1 MPSPVPAQPGF
12 PMNISVPEARQMLA
26 DLLPAPQPETVP
38 VGEAAGRYL
47 YSDLEAKVSH
57 PSATE
62 SALDGIACRE
72 ADTLSASSQTPTRLK
87 VVGESRAG
95 VPFMGSVSAGECV
108 RIYTGAPVPEGADAI
123 CPVEQLED
131 VQPGDDGEDDAGT
144 GVLLLRP
151 ASRGDVRAEG
161 GDFRVGEVVLRAG
174 QRLTPARLA
183 LAESLGHAEVVVRR
197 KLRVAVLS
205 TGDEVREPG
214 SVLSPGQVYDSN
226 RYGLS
231 AMIREAG
238 ADVIDLGH
246 SPDSPEV
253 LAGLIDG
260 AGGAD
265 VLLTSGGV
273 SMGKY
278 DFMRDLLLEQ
288 GRVSFWKVR
297 LRPGGPAMLGGWR
310 GLPVFGLPGNP
321 VSSLVVFQVI
331 VRPALT
337 GEPPF
342 TLRLRAATPFR
353 AIADKAAYWR
363 GNIHGGAVSD
373 YGKQGSGVLRSLSD
387 TGALVIVPEGQPVE
401 VGDEVEV
408 MLF

>member
-1 MPSPVPAQPGF
+1 MPNPVPDQPSF
-12 PMNISVPEARQMLA
+12 PMNISVPEARAMLT
-26 DLLPAPQPETVP
+26 DLLPVLETEM
-38 VGEAAGRYL
+38 VGVGQASGRFL
-47 YSDLEAKVSH
+47 ASDLEARVSH

-72 ADTLSASSQTPTRLK
+72 ADTLGAAPTSPIRLK

-95 VPFMGSVSAGECV
+95 VPFGGSVGAGECV

-123 CPVEQLED
+123 CPVEQLQDE
-131 VQPGDDGEDDAGT
+131 GDTA
-144 GVLLLRP
+144 VLLLRP
-151 ASRGDVRAEG
+151 ASKGDVRPEG
-161 GDFRVGEVVLRAG
+161 GDFRVGEVVLLAG
-174 QRLTPARLA
+174 VRLTPSRLA
-183 LAESLGHAEVVVRR
+183 LAVSLGHAEVPVRR
-197 KLRVAVLS
+197 RLRVALLS

-214 SVLSPGQVYDSN
+214 TTLTPGQVYDSN
-226 RYGLS
+226 RYGLA

-238 ADVIDLGH
+238 CEVIDLGH

-253 LAGLIDG
+253 LAHLIG
-260 AGGAD
+260 EAGGAD

-337 GEPPF
+337 GEQPF
-342 TLRLRAATPFR
+342 TLRLRAGTPFR
-353 AIADKAAYWR
+353 SIPDKAAYWR
-363 GNIHGGAVSD
+363 GNIVGGTVSD

-401 VGDEVEV
+401 IGDEVEV

>member
-1 MPSPVPAQPGF
+1 MQSPVPADPSF

-26 DLLPAPQPETVP
+26 ELLPPPTLERVP

-47 YSDLEAKVSH
+47 YADLEAKVSH

-72 ADTLSASSQTPTRLK
+72 QDTLEASEQNPVKLK

-95 VPFMGSVSAGECV
+95 VPFGGSVGAGECV

-123 CPVEQLED
+123 CPVEQL
-131 VQPGDDGEDDAGT
+131 QDDGLE

-151 ASRGDVRAEG
+151 ASTGDVRGEG
-161 GDFRVGEVVLRAG
+161 GDFRAGEVVLKAG

-183 LAESLGHAEVVVRR
+183 LAVSLGHAEVPVRR
-197 KLRVAVLS
+197 RLRVAVLS

-214 SVLSPGQVYDSN
+214 STLTAGQVYDSN
-226 RYGLS
+226 RYGLA
-231 AMIREAG
+231 AMLREAG
-238 ADVIDLGH
+238 CEVIDLGH
-246 SPDSPEV
+246 APDSPDR
-253 LAGLIDG
+253 LATMVDG

-265 VLLTSGGV
+265 ALLTSGGV

-278 DFMRDLLLEQ
+278 DFMRDLLLGQ

-297 LRPGGPAMLGGWR
+297 LRPGGPAMLGGWH

-337 GEPPF
+337 GEQPF

-353 AIADKAAYWR
+353 SIPDKTAYWR
-363 GNIHGGAVSD
+363 GNIQGGTVSD
-373 YGKQGSGVLRSLSD
+373 YPKQGSGVLRSLSD
-387 TGALVIVPEGQPVE
+387 TGALVIVPEGQPVQ
-401 VGDEVEV
+401 VGEEVEV

>member
-1 MPSPVPAQPGF
+1 
-12 PMNISVPEARQMLA
+12 MNISVPEARQMLA
-26 DLLPAPQPETVP
+26 DLLPAPQLEPVP

-47 YSDLEAKVSH
+47 YSDLEARVSH

-72 ADTLSASSQTPTRLK
+72 ADTLSASRSSPLRLK

-95 VPFMGSVSAGECV
+95 VPFAGHVGAGECV
-108 RIYTGAPVPEGADAI
+108 RIYTGAPVPGGADAI

-131 VQPGDDGEDDAGT
+131 VQLENNDSDD
-144 GVLLLRP
+144 VLLLRP

-161 GDFRVGEVVLRAG
+161 GDFRAGEVVLHAG
-174 QRLTPARLA
+174 TRLTPARLA
-183 LAESLGHAEVVVRR
+183 LAVSLGHAEVPVRR

-214 SVLSPGQVYDSN
+214 SVLLPGQVYDSN

-238 ADVIDLGH
+238 AEVIDLGH
-246 SPDSPEV
+246 APDSPQR
-253 LAGLIDG
+253 LAELVEG

-337 GEPPF
+337 GEQPF

-363 GNIHGGAVSD
+363 GNIQGGTVSD

-387 TGALVIVPEGQPVE
+387 TGALVIVPEGRPVE

>member
-1 MPSPVPAQPGF
+1 
-12 PMNISVPEARQMLA
+12 MNISVPEARQMLA
-26 DLLPAPQPETVP
+26 DLLPAPQLEPVP

-47 YSDLEAKVSH
+47 YSDLEARVSH

-72 ADTLSASSQTPTRLK
+72 TDTLSATQSSPLRLK

-95 VPFMGSVSAGECV
+95 VPFAGHVGAGECV
-108 RIYTGAPVPEGADAI
+108 RIYTGAPVPGGADAI

-131 VQPGDDGEDDAGT
+131 VQLEDNDSDD
-144 GVLLLRP
+144 VLLLRP

-161 GDFRVGEVVLRAG
+161 GDFRAGEVVLHAG
-174 QRLTPARLA
+174 TRLTPARLA
-183 LAESLGHAEVVVRR
+183 LAVSLGHAEVPVRR

-214 SVLSPGQVYDSN
+214 SVLLPGQVYDSN

-238 ADVIDLGH
+238 AEVIDLGH
-246 SPDSPEV
+246 APDSPQR
-253 LAGLIDG
+253 LAELVEG

-337 GEPPF
+337 GEQPF

-363 GNIHGGAVSD
+363 GNIQGGTVSD

>member
-1 MPSPVPAQPGF
+1 MPSPVPDQPTF
-12 PMNISVPEARQMLA
+12 PMNISVPEARQMLR
-26 DLLPAPQPETVP
+26 DLLPAHQAETVP
-38 VGEAAGRYL
+38 VGQAAGRFL
-47 YSDLEAKVSH
+47 FADLEARVSH

-72 ADTLSASSQTPTRLK
+72 ADTLSASRSRPVTLK
-87 VVGESRAG
+87 LVGESRAG
-95 VPFMGSVSAGECV
+95 VPFGGSVGAGECV
-108 RIYTGAPVPEGADAI
+108 RIYTGAPMPEGADAI

-131 VQPGDDGEDDAGT
+131 EGETA
-144 GVLLLRP
+144 VRLLRP
-151 ASRGDVRAEG
+151 ASSGDVRPEG
-161 GDFRVGEVVLRAG
+161 GDFRVGEVVMHSG

-183 LAESLGHAEVVVRR
+183 LAVSLGHAEVSVRR
-197 KLRVAVLS
+197 KLRVALLS

-214 SVLSPGQVYDSN
+214 SVLTPGQVYDSN
-226 RYGLS
+226 RYGLA

-238 ADVIDLGH
+238 AEVIDLGH
-246 SPDSPEV
+246 APDSPER
-253 LAGLIDG
+253 LAELVEG

-337 GEPPF
+337 GETPF

-353 AIADKAAYWR
+353 AIPDKTAYWR
-363 GNIHGGAVSD
+363 GNIQGGTVSD

>member
-1 MPSPVPAQPGF
+1 
-12 PMNISVPEARQMLA
+12 MNVSVPEARAMLT
-26 DLLPAPQPETVP
+26 DLLPASQPETVP
-38 VGEAAGRYL
+38 VAEAAGRYL
-47 YSDLEAKVSH
+47 YANLEAKVSH

-72 ADTLSASSQTPTRLK
+72 ADTLSATQGSPLRLK

-95 VPFMGSVSAGECV
+95 VPFAGHVGAGECV
-108 RIYTGAPVPEGADAI
+108 RIYTGAPVPGGADAI

-131 VQPGDDGEDDAGT
+131 DDSDA
-144 GVLLLRP
+144 VLLLRP
-151 ASRGDVRAEG
+151 ASPSDVRPEG
-161 GDFRVGEVVLRAG
+161 GDFRAGEVVLYTG

-183 LAESLGHAEVVVRR
+183 LAVSLGHAEVTVRR
-197 KLRVAVLS
+197 RLRVALLS

-214 SVLSPGQVYDSN
+214 TVLTPGQVYDSN
-226 RYGLS
+226 RYGLA

-238 ADVIDLGH
+238 AEVIDLGH
-246 SPDSPEV
+246 APDSPQR
-253 LAGLIDG
+253 LAELVEG

-337 GEPPF
+337 GEQPF

-363 GNIHGGAVSD
+363 GNIQGGTVSD

-387 TGALVIVPEGQPVE
+387 TGALVIVPEGQPVK

>member
-1 MPSPVPAQPGF
+1 
-12 PMNISVPEARQMLA
+12 MNISVPEARQMLA

-38 VGEAAGRYL
+38 VGEATGRYL

-72 ADTLSASSQTPTRLK
+72 ADTLSASQSGPLRLK

-95 VPFMGSVSAGECV
+95 VPFAGSVGAGECV

-131 VQPGDDGEDDAGT
+131 VQPEGEGETD
-144 GVLLLRP
+144 VLLLRP

-161 GDFRVGEVVLRAG
+161 GDFRAGEVVLRAG

-183 LAESLGHAEVVVRR
+183 LAVSLGHAEVSVRR
-197 KLRVAVLS
+197 RLRVAVLS

-214 SVLSPGQVYDSN
+214 SVLLPGQVYDSN

-337 GEPPF
+337 GEQPF

-353 AIADKAAYWR
+353 AIPDKTAYWR
-363 GNIHGGAVSD
+363 GNIQGGGVSD

-387 TGALVIVPEGQPVE
+387 TGALVIVPEGQPVDI
-401 VGDEVEV
+401 GDEVEV

>member
-1 MPSPVPAQPGF
+1 MPNPVPDQPSF
-12 PMNISVPEARQMLA
+12 PMNISVPEARAMLA
-26 DLLPAPQPETVP
+26 DLLPPLETEM
-38 VGEAAGRYL
+38 VGVGQAAGRFL
-47 YSDLEAKVSH
+47 ASDLEARVSH

-72 ADTLSASSQTPTRLK
+72 ADTLSASREAPVRLK

-95 VPFMGSVSAGECV
+95 VPFGGRVEVGECV

-123 CPVEQLED
+123 CPVEQL
-131 VQPGDDGEDDAGT
+131 QDDGEE
-144 GVLLLRP
+144 GVRLLRP
-151 ASRGDVRAEG
+151 ASKGDVRPEG
-161 GDFRVGEVVLRAG
+161 GDFRVGEVVLNAG
-174 QRLTPARLA
+174 VRLTPSRLA
-183 LAESLGHAEVVVRR
+183 LAVSLGHAEVPVRR
-197 KLRVAVLS
+197 QLRVALLS

-214 SVLSPGQVYDSN
+214 TTLTPGQVYDSN
-226 RYGLS
+226 RYGLA

-238 ADVIDLGH
+238 AEVIDLGH

-253 LAGLIDG
+253 LAHLIG
-260 AGGAD
+260 EAGGAD

-331 VRPALT
+331 VRPAIT
-337 GEPPF
+337 GEAPF
-342 TLRLRAATPFR
+342 TLKLRAATPFR
-353 AIADKAAYWR
+353 AIPDKAAYWR
-363 GNIHGGAVSD
+363 GNIVGGTVSD

-387 TGALVIVPEGQPVE
+387 TGALVIVPEGQPVA

>member
-1 MPSPVPAQPGF
+1 MSSRASSNPVPTDPTF

-26 DLLPAPQPETVP
+26 DLLPALESELVG

-47 YSDLEAKVSH
+47 AADLEARVSH

-72 ADTLSASSQTPTRLK
+72 ADTLGASREAPARLR

-95 VPFMGSVSAGECV
+95 VPFAGGVGPGECV
-108 RIYTGAPVPEGADAI
+108 RIYTGAPVPQGADAI

-131 VQPGDDGEDDAGT
+131 DEEST
-144 GVLLLRP
+144 VLLLRP
-151 ASRGDVRAEG
+151 ASPGDVRPEG
-161 GDFRVGEVVLRAG
+161 GDFRVGEVVLQAG
-174 QRLTPARLA
+174 VRLTPSRLA
-183 LAESLGHAEVVVRR
+183 LAVSLGHAEVPVRR
-197 KLRVAVLS
+197 RLRVAVLS

-214 SVLSPGQVYDSN
+214 TPLTPGQVYDSN

-238 ADVIDLGH
+238 CEVIDLGH

-253 LAGLIDG
+253 LAHLIG
-260 AGGAD
+260 EAGGAD

-331 VRPALT
+331 VRPAIT
-337 GEPPF
+337 GELPF

-353 AIADKAAYWR
+353 AIPDKAAYWR
-363 GNIHGGAVSD
+363 GNIQGGTVSD

-387 TGALVIVPEGQPVE
+387 TGALVIVPEGQPVA
-401 VGDEVEV
+401 VGEEVEV

>member
-1 MPSPVPAQPGF
+1 
-12 PMNISVPEARQMLA
+12 MLA
-26 DLLPAPQPETVP
+26 ELLPAPHAETVP
-38 VGEAAGRYL
+38 VGQAAGRHL
-47 YSDLEAKVSH
+47 YADLEARVSH

-62 SALDGIACRE
+62 SALDGVACRE
-72 ADTLSASSQTPTRLK
+72 ADTPGARRDAPRRLR

-95 VPFMGSVSAGECV
+95 QPYQGEVGPGECV
-108 RIYTGAPVPEGADAI
+108 RIYTGAPVPLGADAI
-123 CPVEQLED
+123 CPVEELR
-131 VQPGDDGEDDAGT
+131 DDGPD
-144 GVLLLRP
+144 GVELLRP
-151 ASRGDVRAEG
+151 ASRGDVRPEG
-161 GDFRVGEVVLRAG
+161 GDFRAGEVVLRAG
-174 QRLTPARLA
+174 QRLTPSRLA
-183 LAESLGHAEVVVRR
+183 LAVSLGHAEVPVRR
-197 KLRVAVLS
+197 RRRVALLS

-214 SVLSPGQVYDSN
+214 EPLLAGQVYDSN
-226 RYGLS
+226 RYGLA
-231 AMIREAG
+231 AMIQEAG
-238 ADVIDLGH
+238 AEVLDLGH
-246 SPDSPEV
+246 APDSPEV
-253 LAGLIDG
+253 LSERIGA

-265 VLLTSGGV
+265 VLITSGGV

-337 GEPPF
+337 GEAPF

-353 AIADKAAYWR
+353 ALTDKVAYWR
-363 GNIHGGAVSD
+363 GVIEGGTVSD
-373 YGKQGSGVLRSLSD
+373 YGRQGSGVLRSLSD
-387 TGALVIVPEGQPVE
+387 AGALVIVPEGRPVE
-401 VGDEVEV
+401 LGEEVEV

>member
-1 MPSPVPAQPGF
+1 MSNAANPVPDQPSF
-12 PMNISVPEARQMLA
+12 PMNVSVPEARAMLLA
-26 DLLPAPQPETVP
+26 LLPQPEAETVP
-38 VGEAAGRYL
+38 VGEAAGRFL
-47 YSDLEAKVSH
+47 AGDLAALVNH

-72 ADTLSASSQTPTRLK
+72 ADTLGAAPLSPVRLK
-87 VVGESRAG
+87 VLGESRAG
-95 VPFMGSVSAGECV
+95 LPYPGTVGAGECV
-108 RIYTGAPVPEGADAI
+108 RIYTGAPIPEGTDAI

-131 VQPGDDGEDDAGT
+131 AGPDA
-144 GVLLLRP
+144 VRLLRP
-151 ASRGDVRAEG
+151 ASSGDVRPEG
-161 GDFRVGEVVLRAG
+161 GDFAKGEVVLHAG
-174 QRLTPARLA
+174 VRLTPSRLA
-183 LAESLGHAEVVVRR
+183 LAVSLGHARVSVRR
-197 KLRVAVLS
+197 RLRVALLS

-214 SVLSPGQVYDSN
+214 SVLEPGQVYDSN
-226 RYGLS
+226 RYGLA

-238 ADVIDLGH
+238 AEVLDLGH
-246 SPDSPEV
+246 APDSPER
-253 LAGLIDG
+253 LAELIDG

-265 VLLTSGGV
+265 ALITSGGV

-278 DFMRDLLLEQ
+278 DFMRDLLLSQ

-337 GEPPF
+337 GEAPF

-353 AIADKAAYWR
+353 ALSDKVAYWR
-363 GNIHGGAVSD
+363 GTIAGGTVSD

-387 TGALVIVPEGQPVE
+387 AGALVIVPEGEPVA
-401 VGDEVEV
+401 VGDEVDV

>member
-1 MPSPVPAQPGF
+1 
-12 PMNISVPEARQMLA
+12 MNISVPEARQMLA
-26 DLLPAPQPETVP
+26 DLLPAHRGETVP

-47 YSDLEAKVSH
+47 YADLEAKVSH

-72 ADTLSASSQTPTRLK
+72 ADTLSATGSSPLRLK
-87 VVGESRAG
+87 VVGEARAG
-95 VPFMGSVSAGECV
+95 VPFGGTVGPGECV
-108 RIYTGAPVPEGADAI
+108 RIYTGAPVPAGADAI

-131 VQPGDDGEDDAGT
+131 VQLEDDDSGD
-144 GVLLLRP
+144 VLLLRP

-161 GDFRVGEVVLRAG
+161 GDFRAGEVVLRAG

-183 LAESLGHAEVVVRR
+183 LAVSLGHAEVVVRR
-197 KLRVAVLS
+197 RLRVAVLS

-214 SVLSPGQVYDSN
+214 SMLLPGQVYDSN

-337 GEPPF
+337 GEQPF

-363 GNIHGGAVSD
+363 GNIVGGTVSD

>member
-1 MPSPVPAQPGF
+1 
-12 PMNISVPEARQMLA
+12 MLA
-26 DLLPAPQPETVP
+26 DLLPPPQTETVG
-38 VGEAAGRYL
+38 VAEAAGRYL
-47 YSDLEAKVSH
+47 AEDLAARVSH

-72 ADTLSASSQTPTRLK
+72 ADTLGASPDSPTHLR

-95 VPFMGSVSAGECV
+95 VPFAGQVGAGECV
-108 RIYTGAPVPEGADAI
+108 RIYTGAPVPRGADAI

-131 VQPGDDGEDDAGT
+131 EGEE

-151 ASRGDVRAEG
+151 ASPGDVRPEG
-161 GDFRVGEVVLRAG
+161 GDFQVGEVVLHG
-174 QRLTPARLA
+174 GVRLTPARLA
-183 LAESLGHAEVVVRR
+183 LAVSLGHASVPVRR
-197 KLRVAVLS
+197 RLRVAVLS

-214 SVLSPGQVYDSN
+214 TPLAPGQVYDSN

-231 AMIREAG
+231 AMIRDAG
-238 ADVIDLGH
+238 CEVIDLGH
-246 SPDSPEV
+246 SPDSPER
-253 LAGLIDG
+253 LAELIDG
-260 AGGAD
+260 VGGAD

-337 GEPPF
+337 GEAPF

-363 GNIHGGAVSD
+363 GNVQGGTVSD
-373 YGKQGSGVLRSLSD
+373 YGKQGSGVLRSLAD
-387 TGALVIVPEGQPVE
+387 TGALVIVPEGQPVA
-401 VGDEVEV
+401 VGEEVEV

>member
-1 MPSPVPAQPGF
+1 
-12 PMNISVPEARQMLA
+12 MLQG
-26 DLLPAPQPETVP
+26 LLPPAVTETVP
-38 VGEAAGRYL
+38 VAEAAGRFL
-47 YSDLEAKVSH
+47 AEDLAARVSH

-72 ADTLSASSQTPTRLK
+72 ADTHAASSQTPVSLT

-95 VPFMGSVSAGECV
+95 VPFEGSVGADECV

-123 CPVEQLED
+123 CPVEHLE
-131 VQPGDDGEDDAGT
+131 DDGEGA
-144 GVLLLRP
+144 VRLLRP

-161 GDFRVGEVVLRAG
+161 GDFRTGEVVLQAG

-183 LAESLGHAEVVVRR
+183 LAVSLGHAEVPVRR
-197 KLRVAVLS
+197 RLRVALLS

-214 SVLSPGQVYDSN
+214 TALSPGQVYDSN
-226 RYGLS
+226 RYGLA

-238 ADVIDLGH
+238 AEVLDLGH
-246 SPDSPEV
+246 APDSPEV
-253 LAGLIDG
+253 LSGLIAG

-337 GEPPF
+337 GEMPF

-353 AIADKAAYWR
+353 AIPDKTAYWR
-363 GNIHGGAVSD
+363 GTIEGGTVSD

-387 TGALVIVPEGQPVE
+387 AGALVIVPEGQPVE
-401 VGDEVEV
+401 VGEEVEV